1 MLAISQPP
9 MLDFGSLEEGL
20 DDLEDNNDDQRHDND
35 GEIYML
41 GVIVVMSIDII
52 IKMFLI
58 VSGYGLGGQFVSK
71 LSHAL

>member
-9 MLDFGSLEEGL
+9 MLDFGSLEEG
-20 DDLEDNNDDQRHDND
+20 LEDNNDDQRHDND

-52 IKMFLI
+52 IKIFLI
-58 VSGYGLGGQFVSK
+58 VSGYGLGGQSA
-71 LSHAL
+71 S